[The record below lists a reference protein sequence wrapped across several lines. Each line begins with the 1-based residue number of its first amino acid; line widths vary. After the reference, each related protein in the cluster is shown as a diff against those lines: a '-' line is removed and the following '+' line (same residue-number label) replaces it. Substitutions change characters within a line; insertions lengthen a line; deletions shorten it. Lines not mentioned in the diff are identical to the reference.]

1 MTIIE
6 GWLLIVDSVSFRL
19 CLSVSFVGQLL
30 AWRFFGGFHSN
41 PFKPIRMHTHTHTL
55 RPIYLVCCLLFET
68 EQRTRKNRFTCHS
81 ESVNERMKI
90 NVDENERE
98 REREKDQTHNE
109 MD

>member
-41 PFKPIRMHTHTHTL
+41 PFKPIRMHTHTHTGQF
-55 RPIYLVCCLLFET
+55 IWYVVFYLKQNR
-68 EQRTRKNRFTCHS
+68 EQ
-81 ESVNERMKI
+81 ERIGSHAIQNQSMK
-90 NVDENERE
+90 E
-98 REREKDQTHNE
+98 
-109 MD
+109 